1 MNPVILT
8 EGSTDALDAAIG
20 ALPKL
25 FNLATTCFNAVVEN
39 PVLLVFFAGSLIGVG
54 LGIFRKLK
62 RTAKG

>member
-1 MNPVILT
+1 M
-8 EGSTDALDAAIG
+8 EGTTDALDLAIG

-25 FNLATTCFNAVVEN
+25 FNLSTTCFNAVVEN

-54 LGIFRKLK
+54 LGIFKKLK